1 MSRGS
6 LHLTIIP
13 ALCRNLGKELN
24 KPLAKTK
31 PMYNIATLEGA
42 ATAIQTVPKYPSE
55 MNIK

>member
-42 ATAIQTVPKYPSE
+42 AKKQTSLMLSVHDS
-55 MNIK
+55 